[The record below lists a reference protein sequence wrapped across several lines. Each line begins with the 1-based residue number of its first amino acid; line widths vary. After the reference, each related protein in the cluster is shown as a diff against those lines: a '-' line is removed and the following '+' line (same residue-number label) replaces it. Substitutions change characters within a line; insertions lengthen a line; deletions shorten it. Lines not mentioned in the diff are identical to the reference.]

1 MKTPRSL
8 RPTPPN
14 DHQPV
19 KTQSPSIPRA
29 SSEAAIRTLVVDDS
43 PLMLEILAQ
52 ILKAVGDF
60 VLVGAA
66 TDGRQ
71 ALRSVVEL
79 SPDLVLMDFH
89 LPRLNGIQATEYIK
103 RFKQPPVVVVITSDD
118 SSTSRS
124 LALKAGADAFVVK
137 GGDLRERLSG
147 TLCGLFAPGA
157 REPKKRRRVALQT
170 PPEGLT
176 P

>member
-1 MKTPRSL
+1 
-8 RPTPPN
+8 
-14 DHQPV
+14 
-19 KTQSPSIPRA
+19 
-29 SSEAAIRTLVVDDS
+29 
-43 PLMLEILAQ
+43 MLKILAQ
-52 ILKAVGDF
+52 ILKEVGDF

-71 ALRSVVEL
+71 ALRSAAAL
-79 SPDLVLMDFH
+79 SPDLVLMDSH

-103 RFKQPPVVVVITSDD
+103 RFEQPPVVVVITSDD

-137 GGDLRERLSG
+137 GRDLRERLSG

-157 REPKKRRRVALQT
+157 HGRRKSRRVSLQT
-170 PPEGLT
+170 PPEGRT
-176 P
+176 EPPAYAR